1 MSRGSEA
8 GADEGAGE
16 ELSTVTV
23 MHRKSVITVARKEF
37 YDSVRARSLW
47 ALAAIFALIM
57 IAAVYAFSFL
67 ASTAPEMDATGETL
81 VGVLSNQGSGFVTA
95 FVSIL
100 GLLVGYSSVVDERST
115 GTAKFL
121 LGLPHSRRDVIVG
134 KAAGRSAVLVAAFAV
149 GFVLSG
155 LVLLTYESAD
165 FLLFAG
171 FAALTTVLGVIFV
184 CISIGISASIKT
196 RSRVTASAVG
206 TFFFFAFLW
215 DSTALPRL
223 LVRILTGD
231 FGVPDWFDF
240 AVALS
245 PNVAYSNT
253 ASLLGNTEL
262 GRLEGF
268 SVVVLVAWLVV
279 PLAFGYLRFKNSD
292 I

>member
-1 MSRGSEA
+1 VSGRSE
-8 GADEGAGE
+8 GDGE
-16 ELSTVTV
+16 PSILVV
-23 MHRKSVITVARKEF
+23 GRKEF
-37 YDSVRARSLW
+37 YDAVRARSLW
-47 ALAAIFALIM
+47 ALVAIFAFVM
-57 IAAVYAFSFL
+57 VAVVYAFSFL
-67 ASTAPEMDATGETL
+67 ASTAPELDATGENL
-81 VGVLSNQGSGFVTA
+81 VTVLSNQGSGFVTA

-134 KAAGRSAVLVAAFAV
+134 KATGRSAVLVASFVV
-149 GFVLSG
+149 GFVLSA

-165 FLLFAG
+165 ILLFVG
-171 FAALTTVLGVIFV
+171 FAALTTVLGVVFV
-184 CISIGISASIKT
+184 CVGVGVSSSIKT

-206 TFFFFAFLW
+206 VFFFFAFLW

-231 FGVPDWFDF
+231 FAVPDWFDF
-240 AVALS
+240 VVALS

-253 ASLLGNTEL
+253 ASLIAGSEF

-268 SVVVLVAWLVV
+268 SVVVLVAWLFV
-279 PLAFGYLRFKNSD
+279 PISLGYLRFKNSD